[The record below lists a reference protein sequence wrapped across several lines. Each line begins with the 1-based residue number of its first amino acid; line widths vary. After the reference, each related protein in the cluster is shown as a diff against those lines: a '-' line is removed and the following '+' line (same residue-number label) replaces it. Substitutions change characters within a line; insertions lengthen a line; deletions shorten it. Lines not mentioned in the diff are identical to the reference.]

1 VYLKN
6 YKEEKGHHY
15 TFMPLE
21 SHPGASADD

>member
-6 YKEEKGHHY
+6 YEEEKGHQY
-15 TFMPLE
+15 TLMPLE

>member
-6 YKEEKGHHY
+6 YEEEKGHHY
-15 TFMPLE
+15 TFMSHE